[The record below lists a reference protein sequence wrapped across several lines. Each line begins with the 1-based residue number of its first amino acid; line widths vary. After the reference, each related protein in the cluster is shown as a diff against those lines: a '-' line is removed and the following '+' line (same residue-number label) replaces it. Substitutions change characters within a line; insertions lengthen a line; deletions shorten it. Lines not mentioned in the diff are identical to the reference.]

1 MGKCIPFLISILLGM
16 VGYFSNDQT
25 ELGIIK
31 LCTNIF
37 YFSYFRTKVAS
48 THGNHNV
55 YVSELASGKHVR
67 ILKGHPRTPWCIA
80 FHPSHPQLIGSGCL
94 GGQVRVWDIS
104 SVSFGTF

>member
-1 MGKCIPFLISILLGM
+1 MRILFSLQFFFYVVLYFLY
-16 VGYFSNDQT
+16 V
-25 ELGIIK
+25 
-31 LCTNIF
+31 
-37 YFSYFRTKVAS
+37 FRTKVAS
-48 THGNHNV
+48 THGNHNI

-104 SVSFGTF
+104 SVSMSCSLLKHFNYFYKCLL